1 MTIPDRFTIGGAL
14 LGLFLSYLYP
24 SIQFVDG
31 VASSSRFE
39 AFGHS
44 LGGMLIG
51 SSILYWIGVMAHGIF
66 GREALGEGDVKLLG
80 CIGAFCGW
88 KGAIFAIF
96 GGAMIGSF
104 LLLPIIIF
112 SRLGWK
118 KTKDEKSRLGER
130 GTLWSISGNCRFI
143 VLAWCKTLDGG
154 MVFRETEPCSQFPRV

>member
-66 GREALGEGDVKLLG
+66 GRKH
-80 CIGAFCGW
+80 
-88 KGAIFAIF
+88 
-96 GGAMIGSF
+96 
-104 LLLPIIIF
+104 
-112 SRLGWK
+112 
-118 KTKDEKSRLGER
+118 
-130 GTLWSISGNCRFI
+130 
-143 VLAWCKTLDGG
+143 
-154 MVFRETEPCSQFPRV
+154 